1 MKRRKK
7 GKPASNKIL
16 KGFLFF
22 IIFSFFVFALYVLQS
37 AFLSSPSQARKPP
50 QLFTQ
55 RFPSPHRSTR
65 PPLPSPS
72 QPPESLPS
80 QPEEKA
86 PTFIPSHPEEKAPTS
101 IPSHTLPSSAYRV
114 AIVIDD
120 VGYDIP
126 LLQEFLQLEI
136 PLTISILPN
145 LPNSKKSARLASKA
159 GREVILHMPM
169 QPEKNLPMDS
179 SFITVDLSSEEIE
192 KRIEKA
198 LRSVPGAAGMSNHMG
213 SLATQDRRVMDA
225 VMSTIAKHNLFF
237 LDSLTS
243 PKSVACESA
252 RARGIP
258 CLKRDVFLDNLDDA
272 NYVFE
277 QVKKLVAIAKR
288 KKKAIGIGHLKETTL
303 EGLKLAIPYLEEE
316 QIEVVPLSDLL

>member
-22 IIFSFFVFALYVLQS
+22 IIFSFFVFALYVLQRS
-37 AFLSSPSQARKPP
+37 FLYSPSQARKPP
-50 QLFTQ
+50 QRFTE
-55 RFPSPHRSTR
+55 RFPSPNRPAS
-65 PPLPSPS
+65 PPLPSSP

-86 PTFIPSHPEEKAPTS
+86 PTS
-101 IPSHTLPSSAYRV
+101 IPYHTQPSSAYRV

-145 LPNSKKSARLASKA
+145 LPDSKKSARLASKA
-159 GREVILHMPM
+159 QREVILHMPM
-169 QPEKNLPMDS
+169 QPERNLPMDS
-179 SFITVDLSSEEIE
+179 SFITVDLSSEEID

-316 QIEVVPLSDLL
+316 KIEVVPLSDLL

>member
-7 GKPASNKIL
+7 RKPPSNKIL
-16 KGFLFF
+16 KGFFFF
-22 IIFSFFVFALYVLQS
+22 IIFVVFVFAVYVLQR
-37 AFLSSPSQARKPP
+37 AFLSSPSQARKPSQHITQRSPSLNRSPRRPLNFPP
-50 QLFTQ
+50 QLPQ
-55 RFPSPHRSTR
+55 
-65 PPLPSPS
+65 
-72 QPPESLPS
+72 SLSS
-80 QPEEKA
+80 QPEGKA
-86 PTFIPSHPEEKAPTS
+86 PTFIPSHP
-101 IPSHTLPSSAYRV
+101 LPSSTYRI

-145 LPNSKKSARLASKA
+145 LPYSKKSAQLAFQA

-169 QPEKNLPMDS
+169 QPERNFPMDS
-179 SFITVDLSSEEIE
+179 SFITLDLSSEEIE
-192 KRIEKA
+192 KRIGKA
-198 LRSVPGAAGMSNHMG
+198 LRSVPAAVGMSNHMG

-225 VMSTIAKHNLFF
+225 VMSTIAKYNLFF

-258 CLKRDVFLDNLDDA
+258 CLKRDVFLDNIDDA

-277 QVKKLVAIAKR
+277 QVKKLVAVGKR
-288 KKKAIGIGHLKETTL
+288 KKKAIGIGHLKKTTL

-316 QIEVVPLSDLL
+316 KIEVVPLSDLL

>member
-22 IIFSFFVFALYVLQS
+22 IIFSFFVFALYVLQRS
-37 AFLSSPSQARKPP
+37 FLYSPSQARKPP
-50 QLFTQ
+50 QRFTQ
-55 RFPSPHRSTR
+55 RSPSPHRSTR

-86 PTFIPSHPEEKAPTS
+86 PTS
-101 IPSHTLPSSAYRV
+101 IPYHTLPSSAYRV

-136 PLTISILPN
+136 ALTISILPN
-145 LPNSKKSARLASKA
+145 LPDSKKSARLASKA

-169 QPEKNLPMDS
+169 QPERNLPMDS
-179 SFITVDLSSEEIE
+179 SFITVDLSSGEIE

-277 QVKKLVAIAKR
+277 QVKKLVAIAKM

>member
-1 MKRRKK
+1 MKRTRKRK
-7 GKPASNKIL
+7 TPINKVL

-22 IIFSFFVFALYVLQS
+22 IIFLAFIFALYFIQR
-37 AFLSSPSQARKPP
+37 AFLASPLQVRRPP
-50 QLFTQ
+50 QAIAK
-55 RFPSPHRSTR
+55 RAPSLNRSAR
-65 PPLPSPS
+65 PPLPTPP
-72 QPPESLPS
+72 QPPQSPPS

-86 PTFIPSHPEEKAPTS
+86 PNSIPSHP
-101 IPSHTLPSSAYRV
+101 LPSSTYRV

-145 LPNSKKSARLASKA
+145 LPHSTQSAQLASQA

-169 QPEKNLPMDS
+169 QPERNLPMDS

-225 VMSTIAKHNLFF
+225 VMSTIAKYNLFF

-252 RARGIP
+252 RARGVP

-272 NYVFE
+272 NYVFN
-277 QVKKLVAIAKR
+277 QVKKLVAVAKR
-288 KKKAIGIGHLKETTL
+288 RKKAIGIGHLKKTTL
-303 EGLKLAIPYLEEE
+303 EGLKLAMPYLEEE
-316 QIEVVPLSDLL
+316 RIEVVPLSDLLR

>member
-7 GKPASNKIL
+7 RKPTHYNLL
-16 KGFLFF
+16 KGFLFLL
-22 IIFSFFVFALYVLQS
+22 IFLIFVLALYFFQRSISLSPARKTSPYISPHIPSSRPTSPPTS
-37 AFLSSPSQARKPP
+37 AFPTPAQP
-50 QLFTQ
+50 Q
-55 RFPSPHRSTR
+55 
-65 PPLPSPS
+65 
-72 QPPESLPS
+72 
-80 QPEEKA
+80 EE
-86 PTFIPSHPEEKAPTS
+86 APTS
-101 IPSHTLPSSAYRV
+101 IPSQRPSSSAFRV

-136 PLTISILPN
+136 PLMISILPN
-145 LPNSKKSARLASKA
+145 LPNSTKSAQLASQA

-169 QPEKNLPMDS
+169 QPERNLPMDS

-198 LRSVPGAAGMSNHMG
+198 LRSVPGAVGMSNHMG

-225 VMSTIAKHNLFF
+225 VMSALAKHDLFF

-252 RARGIP
+252 KSRGVP

-272 NYVFE
+272 NYVFA
-277 QVKKLVAIAKR
+277 QVKKLVAVAKR
-288 KKKAIGIGHLKETTL
+288 KRKAIGIGHLKETTL
-303 EGLKLAIPYLEEE
+303 EGLKLSLSYIEEE
-316 QIEVVPLSDLL
+316 KVEVVPISDLLR